1 MAPSLAVNNAP
12 VNLPETVAPVKFEYW
27 KSSIDQQW
35 YWHLKNG
42 TNHKVAQG
50 ESYPTKAECLHAI
63 DEVRQASSAEVK
75 SLSRETDKK

>member
-1 MAPSLAVNNAP
+1 MNSASRVSWR
-12 VNLPETVAPVKFEYW
+12 TVWSTGSPDVSRYW

-50 ESYPTKAECLHAI
+50 ESYQTKAECLHAI

-75 SLSRETDKK
+75 SLSREVEKK